1 MRFLFYISY
10 IFIIFVLCCLCA
22 CVEDG
27 KPALKGVFDHD
38 DSLELEY
45 DLKDIQA
52 NGEII
57 ILTLYGPDTYFEFR
71 GEEFGNQFKI
81 AQAYAKE
88 IGVST
93 RVNVCRTQ
101 NEMLQKLNNGE
112 GDIIAYDMPVD
123 SLNETI
129 TYCGNLQ
136 ISNFLDSLAIV
147 EHDKS
152 LKPNGNVAWAVRKS
166 SPVLAQRLN
175 EWLKTNNNQ
184 FFAIS
189 QPKVKSQN
197 EQRKYTAY
205 VSDEYFPDIPD
216 FQDYPGSGYYSAKH
230 TSSEHYFQNNSS
242 SGRPS
247 TNNYSKKGS
256 FSYYD
261 DLFIRYAPLSGM
273 DWKLLAAIAY
283 NESAFN
289 PNATS
294 PMGAMGLMQLMPST
308 ARQYGASNPYDPEQS
323 VRASAKL
330 IANLLAHYANV
341 PDLNERINF
350 MVAAYN
356 AGPGHVDDARRLAEK
371 RGKDKNVWKDN
382 VDDFVLYMSNPEYY
396 NDPVVR
402 HGYFRGGETYNYV
415 NYVRSD
421 WERFKNK

>member
-1 MRFLFYISY
+1 MRFRFYI
-10 IFIIFVLCCLCA
+10 IQFCLIILLAALLA

-27 KPALKGVFDHD
+27 KPSLRGVFDHD
-38 DSLELEY
+38 ANIEFNY

-88 IGVST
+88 IGVAA

-112 GDIIAYDMPVD
+112 GDVIAYDLPVD
-123 SLNETI
+123 SSNESVTF
-129 TYCGNLQ
+129 CGNNL
-136 ISNFLDSLAIV
+136 IALFLDSLAIV

-152 LKPNGNVAWAVRKS
+152 IKTSGNVAWAVRKS
-166 SPVLAQRLN
+166 SPMLAQRLN
-175 EWLKTNNNQ
+175 EWLKENDKR

-189 QPKVKSQN
+189 QPKLKDPDERNQH
-197 EQRKYTAY
+197 TAY
-205 VSDEYFPDIPD
+205 VSDEYFPEIPD
-216 FQDYPGSGYYSAKH
+216 FQDYPGGGY
-230 TSSEHYFQNNSS
+230 QSS
-242 SGRPS
+242 SSRSNYRQQQSRSSSATTPVSSYGR
-247 TNNYSKKGS
+247 KGT

-261 DLFIRYAPLSGM
+261 DLFIRYAPVSGM

-308 ARQYGASNPYDPEQS
+308 ARQYGANNPYDPEQS

-330 IANLLAHYANV
+330 IANLLAHYASV
-341 PDLNERINF
+341 PDLSERINF

-371 RGKDKNVWKDN
+371 RGKNKNVWKDN
-382 VDDFVLYMSNPEYY
+382 VDEFVLYMSNPEYY